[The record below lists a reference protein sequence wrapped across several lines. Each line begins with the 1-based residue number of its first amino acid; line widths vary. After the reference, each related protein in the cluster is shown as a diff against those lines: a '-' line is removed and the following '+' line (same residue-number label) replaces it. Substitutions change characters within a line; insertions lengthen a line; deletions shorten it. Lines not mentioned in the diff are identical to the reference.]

1 MTFTSFGASFG
12 VSFAP
17 GIALIA
23 VDCQNDFADPKG
35 TLYVTGG
42 GVVVDK
48 ISATVTKAATA
59 GTPVFYT
66 QDWHPAD
73 TPHFAKDGGI
83 WPVHCVA
90 GTWGAEFYPDLVV
103 NGPVIRKG
111 MHGEDGYSGFT
122 MRDPVSGE
130 ESATELE
137 NLLREANVERLV
149 VGGLA
154 LDYCVK
160 STALDAVRLGFQTSV
175 PLELTAAV
183 NLNPNDGDAAVA
195 QMRAGG
201 VEVS

>member
-1 MTFTSFGASFG
+1 MTIVSFG
-12 VSFAP
+12 P
-17 GIALIA
+17 HIALIA

-42 GVVVDK
+42 GTVVDK
-48 ISATVTKAATA
+48 VSAAVTEAAA
-59 GTPVFYT
+59 AESPIFFT

-90 GTWGAEFYPDLVV
+90 GTWGAEFYPDLLV

-122 MRDPVSGE
+122 MRDPVGGQE
-130 ESATELE
+130 TATELE
-137 NLLREANVERLV
+137 SLLREVGVERVV

-154 LDYCVK
+154 LDYCVMA
-160 STALDAVRLGFQTSV
+160 TALDAVRLGFQAEV
-175 PLELTAAV
+175 RLELTAPV

-195 QMRAGG
+195 QMRVAG
-201 VEVS
+201 VEIS

>member
-1 MTFTSFGASFG
+1 VTIVSFG
-12 VSFAP
+12 P
-17 GIALIA
+17 HIALIA

-35 TLYVTGG
+35 TLYVSGG
-42 GVVVDK
+42 EKVVDRV
-48 ISATVTKAATA
+48 SAAVTEAAA
-59 GTPVFYT
+59 SASPVFFT

-90 GTWGAEFYPDLVV
+90 GTWGAEFSPDLLV

-130 ESATELE
+130 ETATELE
-137 NLLREANVERLV
+137 TLLREASIERV
-149 VGGLA
+149 VLGGLA
-154 LDYCVK
+154 LDYCVM
-160 STALDAVRLGFQTSV
+160 STALDAVRLGFQAQV
-175 PLELTAAV
+175 LLELTAPV

-195 QMRAGG
+195 QMRVAG
-201 VEVS
+201 VEIS